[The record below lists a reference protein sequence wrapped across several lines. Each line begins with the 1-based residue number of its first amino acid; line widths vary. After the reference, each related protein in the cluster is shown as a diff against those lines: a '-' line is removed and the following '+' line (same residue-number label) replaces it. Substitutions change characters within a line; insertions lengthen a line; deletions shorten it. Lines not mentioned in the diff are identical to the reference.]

1 MYNYF
6 VVDLRR
12 RSNEDESVLQNISI
26 AGNITSPL
34 TYDFKIYVEY
44 EKSITVDIATGSRL
58 E

>member
-12 RSNEDESVLQNISI
+12 RSSEDESVLQNISI

-34 TYDFKIYVEY
+34 TYDFKIFVEY
-44 EKSITVDIATGSRL
+44 EKSITVDISSGSRL